1 MRPEIQGAEIG
12 MKSQKRPPISVAFRE
27 CLQNDEGASHMCLEA
42 GVPARTPRY
51 ARFTRR
57 LRGIMIDW
65 IVAMILLFG
74 ALLVASSMR
83 SDHFARTLGILFVIV
98 LV

>member
-1 MRPEIQGAEIG
+1 
-12 MKSQKRPPISVAFRE
+12 
-27 CLQNDEGASHMCLEA
+27 MCLEA
-42 GVPARTPRY
+42 GIPASTPRY

-98 LV
+98 LVLYEPILVSLTGGTLGRRPFSQRG